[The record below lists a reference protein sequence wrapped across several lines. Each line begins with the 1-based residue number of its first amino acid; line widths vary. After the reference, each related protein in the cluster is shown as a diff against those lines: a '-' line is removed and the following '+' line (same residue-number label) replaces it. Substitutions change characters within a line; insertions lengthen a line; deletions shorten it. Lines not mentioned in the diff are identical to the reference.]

1 MGDEKTRVSACFTEE
16 SISHDVSFLL
26 SVNNE
31 DTLHGLVNAYSRC
44 TLSVRTGKL
53 FIAEED
59 TRYSRGY
66 CELACCNGAACGFI
80 CIVPR
85 AKHQPRCG
93 NDLAL
98 AALSRC
104 VSPFLPLLPSRSCAV
119 LHCAPRRVA
128 AAGIIGFSR
137 IRICGS
143 WMQEA
148 AGDSI
153 SNAVNGKERRGNTSK
168 KEYAPFEEAE
178 QRNLNMRGK
187 QDDNAILIIT
197 SP

>member
-1 MGDEKTRVSACFTEE
+1 MKIHYTDSLTRTL
-16 SISHDVSFLL
+16 DVLYQLARENCL
-26 SVNNE
+26 SLRKIHVIRE
-31 DTLHGLVNAYSRC
+31 VT
-44 TLSVRTGKL
+44 
-53 FIAEED
+53 
-59 TRYSRGY
+59 
-66 CELACCNGAACGFI
+66 ACCNGTACGFI

-104 VSPFLPLLPSRSCAV
+104 VSPFLPLLPSRSSPV
-119 LHCAPRRVA
+119 LRRTPRRVA

-148 AGDSI
+148 GGDGI
-153 SNAVNGKERRGNTSK
+153 SNAVNGRERRGSTSK
-168 KEYAPFEEAE
+168 KECAPFEETAE
-178 QRNLNMRGK
+178 QRNLNVRGK
-187 QDDNAILIIT
+187 QDDNAILIIA
-197 SP
+197 SS